1 MISRTV
7 KVRIFPYFKILNFRS
22 DDVTFLRNAET
33 AILTKNEREN
43 TTILVALTITTII
56 VIEKQ
61 QQIAGIAE
69 NVPSC
74 NYCAATIVARPLR
87 ATVKGEKPAFRIR
100 RKSRLASLIQWIQES
115 GRVSGLKLLAC
126 YKNF

>member
-43 TTILVALTITTII
+43 TTTLVALTKTTII

-126 YKNF
+126 YINF